1 MSTGN
6 DYDQS
11 SDPQRKAEDSILE
24 SFQASPPE
32 FPFSSVQQKVDST
45 RQTLQDLEDAT
56 EQLARTIGLPAPR
69 GQTQRKALI
78 LAAQWVLDS
87 PDLTGINVKAPE
99 WDSHEVELNELLS
112 AGIALSIIH
121 MEFSQFLA
129 PEAWAIEADRIRA
142 ISSIRALAPHACYRA
157 IIATLRVFFPKSAWP
172 RLPMNYPVN

>member
-32 FPFSSVQQKVDST
+32 SPFSSVQQKVDST

-129 PEAWAIEADRIRA
+129 PEAWAIEADRIRDDLVHSGTGPTRLL
-142 ISSIRALAPHACYRA
+142 SSDYRHAKSILSEICLASP
-157 IIATLRVFFPKSAWP
+157 
-172 RLPMNYPVN
+172 